1 MTGHRILAIDQLRST
16 VATLEDEREREAAV
30 ATFFAEYALPV
41 VEGNFCTF
49 ATRAVADSLYLRHRI
64 NPWPN
69 DLQLNPIPGTDVW
82 YLTIELEWAAR
93 VEYQFEILRDG
104 KRWRFNDPDN
114 PRLSR
119 SPVGDCSVCYGPGYA
134 VPDWATVQADTRR
147 GTLTELTVHS
157 RAQAR
162 DNRVTVYQPADLET
176 SVRYPLLIVHDG
188 GDYLG
193 YASMKIILDNLIDD
207 GRLTKII
214 VAFTYPGERL
224 TEYPNDPDHAEWITC
239 ELLPEL
245 EEQFRLLSTPAG
257 RCLMGTSFGAV
268 AALSTAVRFPRS
280 YGSLLLQSGSF
291 LYSDRDVWHGEGKD
305 FDPVVRFV
313 DHYRAHPV
321 RPADQAFLSC
331 GAYEDL
337 VEANRGMLPIFRG
350 TGMKINYVES
360 PDGHSWEAWRDHL
373 GTGLCWLFPGD
384 SEIAIRRSAHR

>member
-1 MTGHRILAIDQLRST
+1 VTGHRILAIDQLRSA

-30 ATFFAEYALPV
+30 ATFFADYALPV

-49 ATRAVADSLYLRHRI
+49 ATRAAADSLYLRHRI

-104 KRWRFNDPDN
+104 QRWRFNDPDN
-114 PRLSR
+114 PSAL
-119 SPVGDCSVCYGPGYA
+119 PQPGGDCSVCYGPGYA

-162 DNRVTVYQPADLET
+162 DNRVTVYQPAGLET

-207 GRLTKII
+207 GRLDQDHR
-214 VAFTYPGERL
+214 RL
-224 TEYPNDPDHAEWITC
+224 H
-239 ELLPEL
+239 LP
-245 EEQFRLLSTPAG
+245 
-257 RCLMGTSFGAV
+257 
-268 AALSTAVRFPRS
+268 
-280 YGSLLLQSGSF
+280 
-291 LYSDRDVWHGEGKD
+291 
-305 FDPVVRFV
+305 
-313 DHYRAHPV
+313 
-321 RPADQAFLSC
+321 
-331 GAYEDL
+331 
-337 VEANRGMLPIFRG
+337 
-350 TGMKINYVES
+350 
-360 PDGHSWEAWRDHL
+360 
-373 GTGLCWLFPGD
+373 
-384 SEIAIRRSAHR
+384 RRTAHRVSQRS